1 MDNNSQKQ
9 VIYNYKFIFSSG
21 KEKTFEVKLDARTL
35 NLIRSNQALTP
46 EWTRL
51 GFFKCPN
58 CPLNEAE
65 YKFCPV
71 AINMAELIDF
81 FKDLI
86 SYEEVDVIIDTQE
99 RRYTKRAAL
108 QYAVGSLVG
117 IYMVTSGCAL
127 LEKLKPMVRFHL
139 PFATPQETTYRA
151 LSMYLVSQYFLYK
164 RGKQPD
170 WDLKNLAKIYS
181 NVRVVNENFCKRLTS
196 LEVEDASLNA
206 VVMLDLFA
214 SYVNFFLEEN
224 MVEEIEQLFAPYLDD

>member
-35 NLIRSNQALTP
+35 NLIRGSQALTP

-51 GFFKCPN
+51 EFFKCPN

-99 RRYTKRAAL
+99 RKYTKRAAL

-196 LEVEDASLNA
+196 LDVEDASLNA

-224 MVEEIEQLFAPYLDD
+224 MVEEIEQLFSPYL